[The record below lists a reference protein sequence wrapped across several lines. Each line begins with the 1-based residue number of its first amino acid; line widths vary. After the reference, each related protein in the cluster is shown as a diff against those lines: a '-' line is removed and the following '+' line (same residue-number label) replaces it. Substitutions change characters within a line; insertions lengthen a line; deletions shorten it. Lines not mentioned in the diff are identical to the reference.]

1 LLEGVSEDDLRW
13 FQSELDAFDDGTF
26 RAQVLNDAST
36 INDGDLDSFL
46 ASIQENLLT
55 IQLAFA
61 GNKSVRD
68 RGPQK
73 LPSAASL
80 SWGLIGDTSRD
91 EKGRLKPGD
100 SPEAGLFSSVV
111 PISQQALEF
120 GIPIMSD
127 GPSEAWIRFAWLDD
141 QGNFLG
147 FDTPS
152 VGRTV
157 VGQSET
163 WLERSALPPINA
175 ASVKIGVFVDPSNSR
190 LYSILDRK
198 ARLGYLDLPLAG
210 QAPPMALAANH
221 GLQDLVF
228 GSPGDWHSCDTEL
241 TLCAPLRLDKDQE
254 RLLASGRLQIDGRNL
269 KYLGFDVAFYRNGV
283 EAAPIHNSSWRAD
296 VIPFLESTTLLSIG
310 DPEVRLD
317 LRDRRLTIDLKDS
330 DDRIFIAGGRLSGW
344 EIEIRGNRAEPTFEP
359 VARFNDS
366 GLTGCLNLFDVEVD
380 NVTIK
385 STGGVCEDAV
395 NIVRGRGNLSLFV
408 KDSFQD
414 AIDLDFGD
422 LTIRYLEVTEAGNDC
437 LDVSAGKFNF
447 LDVRLAQCGDK
458 GASVGEAAI
467 TEIKSLS
474 VDHALIGLAVKD
486 SAIVSLDQ
494 LRVSNAE
501 FCMVAY
507 RKKQEFGGGLIEFE
521 SAFCGD
527 SENVVQEGSYL
538 AEVIRE

>member
-1 LLEGVSEDDLRW
+1 
-13 FQSELDAFDDGTF
+13 
-26 RAQVLNDAST
+26 
-36 INDGDLDSFL
+36 
-46 ASIQENLLT
+46 
-55 IQLAFA
+55 
-61 GNKSVRD
+61 
-68 RGPQK
+68 QK

-91 EKGRLKPGD
+91 EGGRLQPGEL
-100 SPEAGLFSSVV
+100 PEAGLLSSVF

-152 VGRTV
+152 VGRTA

-175 ASVKIGVFVDPSNSR
+175 ASARIGIFVDPSNSR
-190 LYSILDRK
+190 LYSILDPK
-198 ARLGYLDLPLAG
+198 ARLKYVEFPLAG
-210 QAPPMALAANH
+210 QAPPMALATNH
-221 GLQDLVF
+221 VLQDLVF

-241 TLCAPLRLDKDQE
+241 TLCAPLSINNEQE
-254 RLLASGRLQIDGRNL
+254 RLLVSGRLQIDGRNL
-269 KYLGFDVAFYRNGV
+269 KYLGFDVALYRNGV
-283 EAAPIHNSSWRAD
+283 EAAAIHDSSSRAN
-296 VIPFLESTTLLSIG
+296 VIPFLESTTLLGIG
-310 DPEVRLD
+310 DPEVRAD
-317 LRDRRLTIDLKDS
+317 LRDKRLTINLEGS
-330 DDRIFIAGGRLSGW
+330 EDRILIAGGRLSGW
-344 EIEIRGNRAEPTFEP
+344 EIEIGGTRAEPSFEP
-359 VARFNDS
+359 DGRFNDS
-366 GLTGCLNLFDVEVD
+366 GLTGCLNIFDVELD

-395 NIVRGRGNLSLFV
+395 NIVRGRGNLSLLV

-447 LDVRLAQCGDK
+447 LDVRLERCGDK

-467 TEIKSLS
+467 TEFKSLS
-474 VDHALIGLAVKD
+474 VDHGLIGLAVKD
-486 SAIVSLDQ
+486 SAMVSLDQ
-494 LRVSNAE
+494 IRVSNAKI
-501 FCMVAY
+501 CMTAY

-521 SAFCGD
+521 SAICGD